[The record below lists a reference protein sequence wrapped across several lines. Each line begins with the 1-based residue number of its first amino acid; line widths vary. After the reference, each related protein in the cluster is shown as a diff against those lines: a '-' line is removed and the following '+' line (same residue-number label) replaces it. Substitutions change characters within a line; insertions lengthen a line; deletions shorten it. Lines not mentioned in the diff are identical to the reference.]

1 MTAHKKT
8 ISSTALF
15 ALASGTMISSGIFI
29 LPGLAY
35 GQIGPLVI
43 LSYFLAGAVAFLSSL
58 SLIELSTAMPKAG
71 GDYFYITR
79 SLGPGVGTVM
89 GLLSWLALMLKTAFA
104 VFGLAELGFVFFGF
118 PPHLLAIGLALLFVV
133 LNLIG
138 TGEAITLEVILVF
151 ALLAIMLAYV
161 ILGFKGWDG
170 ENFRSGFSLFGSQEN
185 PLDGLRLLFQ
195 SSAFVFVSYGG
206 LLNVTTLAEEVK
218 NPGRAIPRAMILSVS
233 VITVLYVAMVGM
245 TTAILSPEEFSG
257 SLTPIADSALIIMGR
272 PGQLVIVFASALAFV
287 TTGNAGV
294 MAASRYPLA
303 LSRDGLL
310 PEAISRSNR
319 KGTPYVAILL
329 TGLGIIIAVLIP
341 LESLVKVA
349 STVILITYI
358 ATNIAIII
366 LRESSIRNYSP
377 LFRIPLYPYVPVAAL
392 LLMGYFLIELGVS
405 SLEILLLFSS
415 TGLLIYLLYGRKR
428 SRYEFAALHLIKNM
442 VNRKLQDEGLEEE
455 LRDIIRGREQ
465 LSQDI
470 TDELLKKAYVLDI
483 GHKETLHGVFQMAGS
498 LLAPVTGMTSEEIS
512 RKLEERERMMSTALS
527 PFISVPHIL
536 IPGTEE
542 IWLCLIRC
550 REGLFF
556 DATHPDIKSM
566 VILIGS
572 EERREDHLKILT
584 GLVHIFRHE
593 EFREVWMDGKDMESI
608 RDQLILLDRKR
619 ESSELI

>member
-1 MTAHKKT
+1 MTDPRKT

-43 LSYFLAGAVAFLSSL
+43 LSYFLAGTVAFLSSL

-104 VFGLAELGFVFFGF
+104 VFGLAELSFVLFGL
-118 PPHLLAIGLALLFVV
+118 PPQLMAIGLALLFVI

-161 ILGFKGWDG
+161 VLGFTEW
-170 ENFRSGFSLFGSQEN
+170 NSQHFSSGQSLFPSREN
-185 PLDGLRLLFQ
+185 PWDGLRMLFQ
-195 SSAFVFVSYGG
+195 SAAFVFVSFGG
-206 LLNVTTLAEEVK
+206 LLNVTTMAEEVK
-218 NPGRAIPRAMILSVS
+218 NPGRDIPRAMILSVTL
-233 VITVLYVAMVGM
+233 ITLLYVAMVGI
-245 TTAILSPEEFSG
+245 TTAVLPPEEFAG
-257 SLTPIADSALIIMGR
+257 SLTPIADSAIKIAGR
-272 PGQLVIVFASALAFV
+272 PGQLVIVFASALAFI

-310 PEAISRSNR
+310 PEGISRCNR

-349 STVILITYI
+349 STVILVTYI
-358 ATNIAIII
+358 ATNIAIIV
-366 LRESSIRNYSP
+366 LRESSVRNYAP

-405 SLEILLLFSS
+405 SLEILLLFGS

-442 VNRKLQDEGLEEE
+442 VNRQLQSEGLEEE
-455 LRDIIRGREQ
+455 LREIIRDREQ

-470 TDELLKKAYVLDI
+470 TDELLKKAYMLDI
-483 GHKETLHGVFQMAGS
+483 SHKETLHGVFQMAGS
-498 LLAPVTGMTSEEIS
+498 LLAPVTGLSSEAIS
-512 RKLEERERMMSTALS
+512 RQLEEREQMMSTALS

-536 IPGTEE
+536 IPETEE

-550 REGLFF
+550 QKGLYF
-556 DATHPDIKSM
+556 DEAHKEIKSM

-572 EERREDHLKILT
+572 EKRRDDHLKILT
-584 GLVHIFRHE
+584 GLVHIFRNK
-593 EFREVWMDGKDMESI
+593 EFERVWTEGKDMEAI
-608 RDQLILLDRKR
+608 RDQLILMDRNR
-619 ESSELI
+619 DV

>member
-1 MTAHKKT
+1 MTDHKKT

-43 LSYFLAGAVAFLSSL
+43 LSYFLAGTVAFLSSL

-89 GLLSWLALMLKTAFA
+89 GLLSWLALILKTAFA
-104 VFGLAELGFVFFGF
+104 VFGLAELGFILFGL
-118 PPHLLAIGLALLFVV
+118 PPHLLAIGLALVFVI
-133 LNLIG
+133 LNLVG

-161 ILGFKGWDG
+161 ILGFREWEGDH
-170 ENFRSGFSLFGSQEN
+170 FTSGRSLFGTQAP
-185 PLDGLRLLFQ
+185 PLESLRLLFQ
-195 SSAFVFVSYGG
+195 SSAFVFVSFGG
-206 LLNVTTLAEEVK
+206 LLNVTTMAEEVK
-218 NPGRAIPRAMILSVS
+218 NPGRDIPRAMILSVS
-233 VITVLYVAMVGM
+233 LITLIYVAMVGI
-245 TTAILSPEEFSG
+245 TTAVLPPEEFAG
-257 SLTPIADSALIIMGR
+257 SLTPIAESALRIAGR
-272 PGQLVIVFASALAFV
+272 PGQLVIVFASALAFI

-310 PEAISRSNR
+310 PEAISRTNR
-319 KGTPYVAILL
+319 KGTPYIAIIL

-341 LESLVKVA
+341 LEALVKVA

-366 LRESSIRNYSP
+366 LRESSVRNYAP
-377 LFRIPLYPYVPVAAL
+377 LFRIPLYPYVPVVAL

-405 SLEILLLFSS
+405 SLEILLLFGS

-442 VNRKLQDEGLEEE
+442 VNRKLQNEGLEEE
-455 LRDIIRGREQ
+455 LREIIRDREQ

-470 TDELLKKAYVLDI
+470 TDELLKKSYMLDI
-483 GHKETLHGVFQMAGS
+483 SHKETLHGVFQMAGS
-498 LLAPVTGMTSEEIS
+498 LLGPVTGMTSEEIS
-512 RKLEERERMMSTALS
+512 RKLEEREQMMSTALS

-536 IPGTEE
+536 IPGTGE

-550 REGLFF
+550 REGLYF
-556 DATHPDIKSM
+556 DESHPDIKSM
-566 VILIGS
+566 IILIGS
-572 EERREDHLKILT
+572 EKRREDHLKILT
-584 GLVHIFRHE
+584 GLARIFRHSTFE
-593 EFREVWMDGKDMESI
+593 EVWLKEQNMESV
-608 RDQLILLDRKR
+608 RDQLILLDRIR
-619 ESSELI
+619 ES